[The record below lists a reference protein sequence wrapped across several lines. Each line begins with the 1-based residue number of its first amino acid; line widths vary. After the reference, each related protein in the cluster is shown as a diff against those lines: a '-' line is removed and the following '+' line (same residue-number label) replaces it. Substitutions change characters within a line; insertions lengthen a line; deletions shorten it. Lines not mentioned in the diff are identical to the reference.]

1 MATEPKIE
9 KKRQTIGKIVTNNLL
24 DFDKED
30 RIKILREYL
39 FKLKLFQRNQDL
51 QFIYIKFS
59 DDIIDNVKISD
70 RVKCVIKTKD
80 NGCFFINKKAQFN
93 KTDLS
98 ELFMLRCSKEV
109 IVPHELHISHEIIK
123 NAISR
128 LKSSLE
134 AILIFSLYPNLKM
147 DKKLKVY
154 EKELRRMVKEGEY
167 KKLSYLRTK
176 AVNELADA
184 IILTNRKIN

>member
-1 MATEPKIE
+1 MLVVEPS
-9 KKRQTIGKIVTNNLL
+9 KKRQTIGKVVTNSLL

-70 RVKCVIKTKD
+70 KVKCVIKTKD

-93 KTDLS
+93 KTDLN
-98 ELFMLRCSKEV
+98 ELFMLRCDKNV
-109 IVPHELHISHEIIK
+109 IVPHELHISRDIIAK
-123 NAISR
+123 AISK

-134 AILIFSLYPNLKM
+134 AVIMFSLYPNLKM

-154 EKELRRMVKEGEY
+154 EKELRKMVKECEY

-176 AVNELADA
+176 AVKELSEA
-184 IILTNRKIN
+184 ITVIER

>member
-1 MATEPKIE
+1 MAMIE
-9 KKRQTIGKIVTNNLL
+9 KRKMIGKVISNNLL
-24 DFDKED
+24 DFDKEE

-70 RVKCVIKTKD
+70 KVKCVIKTKD

-93 KTDLS
+93 KTDLN
-98 ELFMLRCSKEV
+98 ELFMLRCDKNV
-109 IVPHELHISHEIIK
+109 IVPHELHISRDVILK
-123 NAISR
+123 AISR
-128 LKSSLE
+128 LKTSLE
-134 AILIFSLYPNLKM
+134 AIIMFSLYPNLKM

-176 AVNELADA
+176 AIKELADA
-184 IILTNRKIN
+184 ITLLQSSL